1 MTQPQSA
8 VQAPLAVSFADLAL
22 SEPIQ
27 RAIADTGYTVPTP
40 IQVQAIPQVLAGGD
54 LMAAAQTGTGKTAG
68 FTLPILHRL
77 SEAHAHNVQ
86 TGRPRCLILTP
97 TRELAAQ
104 VEESV
109 QTYGKHL
116 PLTSMV
122 MFGGV
127 AINPQITKLKKRV
140 DILVATPGRLLD
152 HCTQKTVDLSGVEI
166 LVLDEADRMLDMGFI
181 RDIRKILAMLPKQ
194 RQNLLFSATFS
205 DEIKALADGL
215 LHNPGFVEVARR
227 NTASE
232 LVRQSVHLCP
242 QKQKRELLAFLIQK
256 HQWFQ
261 VLVFTRTKHGA
272 NKLAE
277 YLGKHGIPSAAIHG
291 NKSQSARTRALAD
304 FKDAKLQ
311 VLVATDIAARGL
323 DIDQL
328 PQVVN
333 FELPNVPEDYVH
345 RIGRTGR
352 AGAEGAAVSLVD
364 QEELPLLKD
373 IERTMK
379 RLIDKVEVPDFVP
392 SATPDEGDTRPP
404 REPRGTHTGSRGRH
418 DKPRSEHPRAAAPQ
432 GDAKAASGEGKPQ
445 HGQTG
450 GQGQGQ
456 KAGKPRHGKPPQ
468 QGKGQSQGQGQ
479 GQQGQGNGQGKPQH
493 GKEQRQGKHGH
504 GGQGGQGSQPGH
516 KAPSAPQGKKHGT
529 HGGAHGGP
537 NPNKA
542 PRPREGG
549 NVDDDFGN
557 RVDYQPR
564 AKTNY
569 RDPEAALNRRI
580 SGENYRASGFGK
592 NGPRGNPNR
601 GTPALLEEPVRQ
613 TVTLTGRRVGEV
625 KKTGL
630 PKDVD
635 GNK

>member
-1 MTQPQSA
+1 MTQVQSA
-8 VQAPLAVSFADLAL
+8 APAPVAITFADLAL

-27 RAIADTGYTVPTP
+27 QAIAETGYTVPTP
-40 IQVQAIPQVLAGGD
+40 IQAQAIPQVLAGGD

-68 FTLPILHRL
+68 FTLPILHIL
-77 SEAHAHNVQ
+77 SEAHAHNQ
-86 TGRPRCLILTP
+86 KAGRPRCLILTP

-152 HCTQKTVDLSGVEI
+152 HQNQGTIDLSGVEI

-181 RDIRKILAMLPKQ
+181 RDIKKILALLPKK

-215 LHNPGFVEVARR
+215 LHNPGYVEVARR

-232 LVRQSVHLCP
+232 LVQQSVHLCP
-242 QKQKRELLAFLIQK
+242 QKQKRELLAFLINK

-333 FELPNVPEDYVH
+333 FDLPNVPEDYVH

-352 AGAEGAAVSLVD
+352 AGASGAAVSLVD
-364 QEELPLLKD
+364 REELPLLKD
-373 IERTMK
+373 IERLMK

-392 SATPDEGDTRPP
+392 SAAPAESDERPP
-404 REPRGTHTGSRGRH
+404 REPRGAHNGGR
-418 DKPRSEHPRAAAPQ
+418 DRRQ
-432 GDAKAASGEGKPQ
+432 GQ
-445 HGQTG
+445 GQG
-450 GQGQGQ
+450 QSQGQKQGQGQGQ
-456 KAGKPRHGKPPQ
+456 KQGQRQGKP
-468 QGKGQSQGQGQ
+468 KGQSQEQAQGQSQGQQARPQRQGQGQ
-479 GQQGQGNGQGKPQH
+479 GQQGQGQGRPARQGQPQDRQ
-493 GKEQRQGKHGH
+493 GRQGRNQGGNKGEPGNREQR
-504 GGQGGQGSQPGH
+504 
-516 KAPSAPQGKKHGT
+516 
-529 HGGAHGGP
+529 
-537 NPNKA
+537 A
-542 PRPREGG
+542 PRQHSEA
-549 NVDDDFGN
+549 DDDFGN
-557 RVDYQPR
+557 RVDYKSK
-564 AKTNY
+564 AKPQY
-569 RDPEAALNRRI
+569 RDPEASFNIHRQGNGGQGGRGKG
-580 SGENYRASGFGK
+580 SG
-592 NGPRGNPNR
+592 GNPNR
-601 GTPALLEEPVRQ
+601 GTPAALEESTRPA
-613 TVTLTGRRVGEV
+613 VTLTGR
-625 KKTGL
+625 KTGDIKPAAL
-630 PKDVD
+630 FSPRNNN
-635 GNK
+635 GNR